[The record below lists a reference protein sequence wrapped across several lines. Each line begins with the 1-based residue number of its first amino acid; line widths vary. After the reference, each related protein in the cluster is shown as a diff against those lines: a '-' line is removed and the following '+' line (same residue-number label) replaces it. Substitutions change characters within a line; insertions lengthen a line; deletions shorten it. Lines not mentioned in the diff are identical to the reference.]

1 MKHVQ
6 KILFFLTFF
15 VLQTLVLN
23 AQTIR
28 KNININRE
36 WKFMLG
42 DYSGAEASAFD
53 DTKWETIGI
62 PHSFSMPYY
71 QSAKFYKGYGWY
83 RKTIEV
89 PEAWMGKRISLDF
102 EGAYRTAEIFVNGQL
117 VGKHNSG
124 YTGFE
129 VDITKAVKVGENVIA
144 VRLNN
149 LWDSRV
155 APRAGEHVFS
165 GGIYRDVKLVV
176 ADPVHV
182 AWYGTFVTTPIVSKE
197 SATVNVK
204 TEVVNDSP
212 AEVSVTVQ
220 TVVLTA
226 EGREVLQFESTQ
238 RIPAGRTIEYNQTSA
253 PLKKPK
259 LWSPQTPNLY
269 SVKTAVISN
278 GKTVD
283 DYVSPLGFRSIKFT
297 ADKGFFLNGEHYY
310 FKGANVHQD
319 RAGWGDAVT
328 NNAFARDI
336 KMMKDAG
343 FDFIRGSHYPH
354 DPAFAEACDT
364 EGLLFWSEAPFW
376 GSGGTRTEGDYEGA
390 NAYPTSPDDWMAFDQ
405 SVLEQLRDNIRINRN
420 HPSIIIWSTGNEPF
434 FTTKETLPPTREL
447 LKKEVDL
454 IHLLDPTR
462 PAAIGGC
469 QRGDMDRIGDMAGYN
484 GDGASLF
491 LNPGVASVVSEYG
504 SNEGF
509 RPGTYHAGW
518 GDLPRVKDQDKTQ
531 KYPWRYD
538 WRSGEAIWCA
548 FDHGSVAGKRFGSM
562 GIVDYARIPKRLY
575 YWYRNEYKGIPAPP
589 DRVDGTPASIK
600 LTADK
605 TVISNDGTDDAY
617 LLINIMDAHGKE
629 LSNSPA
635 VKLSIVSGPGEFP
648 TGTSITF
655 DPKSD
660 IEILDGLAATEFR
673 SYFGGETVI
682 RASSPGLTDAIIK
695 IKTSGLPKFI
705 EGRTLAVADRP
716 YIRFTGK
723 EIKASTTIFGIDNPT
738 SASSQAAGRLP
749 RLGGDGNPNSFWQA
763 ANTDLGNW
771 WQVDLERF
779 VDIKQVKLA
788 FPDEANYG
796 YKIEAM
802 VGENTWKVVA
812 DASET
817 TSTDKVRLENIAPN
831 TTARF
836 LRITYAKLPTGKA
849 AALAEIEVFGELS
862 K

>member
-1 MKHVQ
+1 MNYFQ
-6 KILFFLTFF
+6 KILFVLSFLVFQIT
-15 VLQTLVLN
+15 VVN

-36 WKFMLG
+36 WKFKLG
-42 DYSGAEASAFD
+42 DYSGAEASSYA

-62 PHSFSMPYY
+62 PHSFSMPYF

-83 RKTIEV
+83 RKNIVIDKTWI
-89 PEAWMGKRISLDF
+89 GKRISLDF

-129 VDITKAVKVGENVIA
+129 VDITKAAKAGNNIVA

-176 ADPVHV
+176 TDPVHV
-182 AWYGTFVTTPIVSKE
+182 AWYGTFVTTPSISKK

-204 TEVVNDSP
+204 TEVVNENTTDVF
-212 AEVSVTVQ
+212 ASVKT
-220 TVVLTA
+220 TVVDAKGKKVA
-226 EGREVLQFESTQ
+226 EFLST
-238 RIPAGRTIEYNQTSA
+238 RIVPAGKTIVFDQTSK
-253 PLKKPK
+253 PVKNPK

-269 SVKTAVISN
+269 SVKTMVIVN
-278 GKTVD
+278 GKVVD
-283 DYVSPLGFRSIKFT
+283 DFVSPLGFRSIKFT

-328 NNAFARDI
+328 NYAFVRDI

-354 DPAFAEACDT
+354 DPAFAEACNK
-364 EGLLFWSEAPFW
+364 EGMLFWSEAPFW

-390 NAYPTSPDDWMAFDQ
+390 NAYPTNPDDWEAFDQ

-434 FTTKETLPPTREL
+434 FTTKETLAPTREL

-454 IHLLDPTR
+454 IHQLDPTR
-462 PAAIGGC
+462 AAAIGGC
-469 QRGDMDRIGDMAGYN
+469 QRGEMDKIGDVAGYN

-491 LNPGVASVVSEYG
+491 INPGVASVVSEYG

-509 RPGTYHAGW
+509 RPGKYIAGW
-518 GDLPRVKDQDKTQ
+518 GDLPRVAGQDNTQ
-531 KYPWRYD
+531 KYPWRYE
-538 WRSGEAIWCA
+538 WRSGEAIWCG
-548 FDHGSVAGKRFGSM
+548 FDHGSMAGKRFGSM
-562 GIVDYARIPKRLY
+562 GIADYARIPKRLY
-575 YWYRNEYKGIPAPP
+575 YWYRNEYKGIPAPA
-589 DRVDGTPASIK
+589 DRVEGTPAAIK

-617 LLINIMDAHGKE
+617 LLVSILDANGKE

-655 DPKSD
+655 DKKTD
-660 IEILDGLAATEFR
+660 IEIIDGLAATEFR

-682 RASSPGLTDAIIK
+682 RATSPGLAEALIIIK
-695 IKTSGLPKFI
+695 TTGLPAFV
-705 EGRTLAVADRP
+705 EGKTLAVADRP
-716 YIRFTGK
+716 YIRFTGN
-723 EIKASTTIFGIDNPT
+723 EHKASTTIFGIDNPT
-738 SASSQAAGRLP
+738 SASTQAAGRLP

-763 ANTDLGNW
+763 ANTELGNW

-779 VDIKQVKLA
+779 VEIKQVKLT

-796 YKIEAM
+796 YKMEAM
-802 VGENTWKVVA
+802 IGDNTWQVVA
-812 DASET
+812 DVSET
-817 TSTDKVRLENIAPN
+817 TSTDKVRFEKIAAN

-836 LRITYAKLPTGKA
+836 LRITFTKLPTGKA
-849 AALAEIEVFGELS
+849 AAMAEIEVFGELS

>member
-1 MKHVQ
+1 MKQFQ
-6 KILFFLTFF
+6 KILFVLSFL
-15 VLQTLVLN
+15 VLQTTLLD
-23 AQTIR
+23 AQTAR

-36 WKFMLG
+36 WKFKLG
-42 DYSGAEASAFD
+42 DYSGAEVSTYD
-53 DTKWETIGI
+53 DTKWESIGI

-83 RKTIEV
+83 RKNIEIDKT
-89 PEAWMGKRISLDF
+89 WIGKRISLDF

-129 VDITKAVKVGENVIA
+129 VDITKAVKAGSNVVA

-176 ADPVHV
+176 TDHVHV
-182 AWYGTFVTTPIVSKE
+182 AWYGTFVSTPSVSQK

-204 TEVVNDSP
+204 TEVANENTTD
-212 AEVSVTVQ
+212 VSTAVKT
-220 TVVLTA
+220 TVVDAKGKKVTEFL
-226 EGREVLQFESTQ
+226 STQ
-238 RIPAGRTIEYNQTSA
+238 IVPAGKTIVFDQTSK
-253 PLKKPK
+253 PVKNPK

-269 SVKTAVISN
+269 SVKTMVIVN
-278 GKTVD
+278 GKVVD
-283 DYVSPLGFRSIKFT
+283 DFVSPLGFRHVKFT

-328 NNAFARDI
+328 NYAFVRDI

-354 DPAFAEACDT
+354 DPAFAEACNK
-364 EGLLFWSEAPFW
+364 EGMLFWSEVPFW

-390 NAYPTSPDDWMAFDQ
+390 NAYPTNSDDWAAFEQ
-405 SVLEQLRDNIRINRN
+405 SVLEQLHDNIRINRN
-420 HPSIIIWSTGNEPF
+420 HPSIIVWSTSNEPF
-434 FTTKETLPPTREL
+434 FTTKETLAPAREL

-454 IHLLDPTR
+454 IHQLDPTR
-462 PAAIGGC
+462 AAAIGGC
-469 QRGDMDRIGDMAGYN
+469 QRGEMDKIGDVAGYN

-491 LNPGVASVVSEYG
+491 INPGVASVVSEYG
-504 SNEGF
+504 STEGF
-509 RPGTYHAGW
+509 RPGKYLPGW
-518 GDLPRVKDQDKTQ
+518 GDLPKVAGQDKTQ

-548 FDHGSVAGKRFGSM
+548 FDHGSMAGKRFGSM
-562 GIVDYARIPKRLY
+562 GIVDYARIPKRMY
-575 YWYRNEYKGIPAPP
+575 YWYRNEYKGIPAPA
-589 DRVDGTPASIK
+589 DRVVGIPAAIK
-600 LTADK
+600 LTTDK

-617 LLINIMDAHGKE
+617 LLVSIVDAGGKE
-629 LSNSPA
+629 LSNSPT

-655 DPKSD
+655 DNKSD
-660 IEILDGLAATEFR
+660 IQIIDGLAATEFR

-682 RASSPGLTDAIIK
+682 RATSPGLADAIIK
-695 IKTSGLPKFI
+695 VNTTGLPKFV
-705 EGRTLAVADRP
+705 EGVTPAVPDRP
-716 YIRFTGK
+716 YVRFTGK
-723 EIKASTTIFGIDNPT
+723 ETKAQTTVFGIDNPT
-738 SASSQAAGRLP
+738 SASSQAPGRLP

-779 VDIKQVKLA
+779 VDVKQVKLT

-802 VGENTWKVVA
+802 VGDNTWKMVA
-812 DASET
+812 DLSQ
-817 TSTDKVRLENIAPN
+817 TSSADKVRFEKIAAN

-836 LRITYAKLPTGKA
+836 LKITFTKLPVGKA
-849 AALAEIEVFGELS
+849 AALADIEVLGELS

>member
-6 KILFFLTFF
+6 KILFFLSFL

-36 WKFMLG
+36 WKFILG
-42 DYSGAEASAFD
+42 DYSGAEASAYD
-53 DTKWETIGI
+53 DAKWETIGI

-124 YTGFE
+124 HTGFE
-129 VDITKAVKVGENVIA
+129 VDITKAVKVGGNVVA

-176 ADPVHV
+176 TDPVHV

-197 SATVNVK
+197 TATVNVK

-212 AEVSVTVQ
+212 ADVSVTVQ

-226 EGREVLQFESTQ
+226 EGREVLQFKSTQ
-238 RIPAGRTIEYNQTSA
+238 RIPSGKTIEYNQTSA

-269 SVKTAVISN
+269 SVKSTVISN

-283 DYVSPLGFRSIKFT
+283 DYISPLGFRSIKFT

-354 DPAFAEACDT
+354 DPAFADACDN
-364 EGLLFWSEAPFW
+364 EGLMFWSEVPFW

-390 NAYPTSPDDWMAFDQ
+390 NAYPTNPDDWRTFDQ

-434 FTTKETLPPTREL
+434 FTSKETLPPTREL

-509 RPGTYHAGW
+509 RPGTYQAGW

-548 FDHGSVAGKRFGSM
+548 FDHGSIAGKRFGSM
-562 GIVDYARIPKRLY
+562 GMVDYARIPKRLY

-589 DRVDGTPASIK
+589 DRVDGSPASIK

-605 TVISNDGTDDAY
+605 TVIANDGTDDAY
-617 LLINIMDAHGKE
+617 LLISIMDAHGNE
-629 LSNSPA
+629 LSNSPV

-660 IEILDGLAATEFR
+660 IEILNGLAATEFR

-682 RASSPGLTDAIIK
+682 CATSPGLTDVLIK
-695 IKTSGLPKFI
+695 IKTKGLPEFI
-705 EGRTLAVADRP
+705 EGKTPAVADRP
-716 YIRFTGK
+716 YVRFTGK
-723 EIKASTTIFGIDNPT
+723 ETKASTTMFGIDNPT

-779 VDIKQVKLA
+779 VDIKQVKLT
-788 FPDEANYG
+788 FPDIANYG

-836 LRITYAKLPTGKA
+836 LRITYTKLPTGKA

>member
-1 MKHVQ
+1 MKHLQ
-6 KILFFLTFF
+6 KILFVLSFLVF
-15 VLQTLVLN
+15 QTTVLN

-36 WKFMLG
+36 WKFKLG
-42 DYSGAEASAFD
+42 DYSGAEASTFD
-53 DTKWETIGI
+53 DTKWESIGI

-83 RKTIEV
+83 RKNLEIDKG
-89 PEAWMGKRISLDF
+89 WIGKRISLDF

-129 VDITKAVKVGENVIA
+129 IDITKAAKAGNNVVA

-176 ADPVHV
+176 TDPVHV
-182 AWYGTFVTTPIVSKE
+182 TWYGTFVTTPVVSKK

-204 TEVVNDSP
+204 TEVVNGKDVNIS
-212 AEVSVTVQ
+212 ATVKTTVLDAKGNKVTEFLSTQ
-220 TVVLTA
+220 TV
-226 EGREVLQFESTQ
+226 
-238 RIPAGRTIEYNQTSA
+238 PAGKTIVFDQTSS
-253 PLKKPK
+253 PVNKPK

-269 SVKTAVISN
+269 SVLTTIIANAKV
-278 GKTVD
+278 VD
-283 DYVSPLGFRSIKFT
+283 DFISPLGFRSIKFT

-319 RAGWGDAVT
+319 RSGWGDAAT
-328 NNAFARDI
+328 NKDFLYDV

-343 FDFIRGSHYPH
+343 FDFIRGCHYPH
-354 DPAFAEACDT
+354 DPAFADACDW
-364 EGLLFWSEAPFW
+364 EGVMFWSETPFW

-390 NAYPTSPDDWMAFDQ
+390 NAYPTNPDDWAAFDQ

-420 HPSIIIWSTGNEPF
+420 HPSIIIWSTSNEPF

-454 IHLLDPTR
+454 IHQLDPTR
-462 PAAIGGC
+462 AAAIGGC
-469 QRGDMDRIGDMAGYN
+469 QRGEMDKIGDVAGYN

-504 SNEGF
+504 SNEGS
-509 RPGTYHAGW
+509 RPGKYFAGW
-518 GDLPRVKDQDKTQ
+518 GDLPKVAGQDKTQ

-562 GIVDYARIPKRLY
+562 GIVDYARIPKRIY
-575 YWYRNEYKGIPAPP
+575 YWYRNEYMGIPAPP
-589 DRVDGTPASIK
+589 ERIEGMPAAIK
-600 LTADK
+600 LSADK
-605 TVISNDGTDDAY
+605 TEISNDGTDDAY
-617 LLINIMDAHGKE
+617 LLVSIVDANGKE
-629 LSNSPA
+629 LSNSPT
-635 VKLSIVSGPGEFP
+635 VKLSIVFGPGEFP

-655 DPKSD
+655 DNKSD

-682 RASSPGLTDAIIK
+682 RATSPGLKDAIIK
-695 IKTSGLPKFI
+695 INTTGLPKFV
-705 EGRTLAVADRP
+705 EGVTPTVADRP

-723 EIKASTTIFGIDNPT
+723 ETKVLTTIFGIDNPT
-738 SASSQAAGRLP
+738 NASSQAPGRLP

-779 VDIKQVKLA
+779 VNIKQVKLT

-796 YKIEAM
+796 YKIQ
-802 VGENTWKVVA
+802 
-812 DASET
+812 
-817 TSTDKVRLENIAPN
+817 
-831 TTARF
+831 
-836 LRITYAKLPTGKA
+836 
-849 AALAEIEVFGELS
+849 IE
-862 K
+862 

>member
-1 MKHVQ
+1 MKHLQ
-6 KILFFLTFF
+6 KILFVLSFI
-15 VLQTLVLN
+15 VLQIMVLN

-28 KNININRE
+28 QNININRE
-36 WKFMLG
+36 WKFKLG

-62 PHSFSMPYY
+62 PHSFSIPYY
-71 QSAKFYKGYGWY
+71 QSDKFYKGYGWY
-83 RKTIEV
+83 RKNIEIDKT
-89 PEAWMGKRISLDF
+89 WIGKRISLDF

-129 VDITKAVKVGENVIA
+129 IDITKAVKAGNNVVA

-176 ADPVHV
+176 TDPVHV
-182 AWYGTFVTTPIVSKE
+182 TWYGTCVTTPVVSKK

-204 TEVVNDSP
+204 TEVLNENNAD
-212 AEVSVTVQ
+212 VSATVKT
-220 TVVLTA
+220 TVFDAKGKKIT
-226 EGREVLQFESTQ
+226 EFQSTQ
-238 RIPAGRTIEYNQTSA
+238 TIPLGKTIEFDQTSA
-253 PLKKPK
+253 SVKNPK

-269 SVKTAVISN
+269 SVSTTIIAN
-278 GKTVD
+278 GKAVD
-283 DYVSPLGFRSIKFT
+283 DFVSPLGFRSIKFT

-319 RAGWGDAVT
+319 RAGWGDAAT
-328 NNAFARDI
+328 NKDFLYDV

-343 FDFIRGSHYPH
+343 FDFIRGCHYPH
-354 DPAFAEACDT
+354 DPAFADACDR
-364 EGLLFWSEAPFW
+364 EGVMFWSETPFW

-390 NAYPTSPDDWMAFDQ
+390 NAYPTNPDDWAAFDQ
-405 SVLEQLRDNIRINRN
+405 SVLEQLHDNIRINRN
-420 HPSIIIWSTGNEPF
+420 HPSIIVWSTSNEPF
-434 FTTKETLPPTREL
+434 FTSKETLPPTRIL

-454 IHLLDPTR
+454 IHQLDPTR
-462 PAAIGGC
+462 AASIGGC
-469 QRGDMDRIGDMAGYN
+469 QRGEMDKIGDVAGYN

-504 SNEGF
+504 SNEGS
-509 RPGTYHAGW
+509 RPGKYMPGW
-518 GDLPRVKDQDKTQ
+518 GDLPRAKGQDKSQ
-531 KYPWRYD
+531 KYPWRYE

-562 GIVDYARIPKRLY
+562 GIVDYARIPKQLY
-575 YWYRNEYKGIPAPP
+575 YWYRNEYKGIPAPAA
-589 DRVDGTPASIK
+589 RVEGTPAAIK

-605 TVISNDGTDDAY
+605 TEISNDGTDDAY
-617 LLINIMDAHGKE
+617 LLVSIIDANGKE
-629 LSNSPA
+629 LSNSPT
-635 VKLSIVSGPGEFP
+635 VKLSIISGPGEFP

-655 DPKSD
+655 DNKSD

-682 RASSPGLTDAIIK
+682 RATSPGLEDAIIK
-695 IKTSGLPKFI
+695 INTTGLPKFV
-705 EGRTLAVADRP
+705 EGVTPAVADRP
-716 YIRFTGK
+716 YNRFTGN
-723 EIKASTTIFGIDNPT
+723 ETKAVTTIFGIDNPT
-738 SASSQAAGRLP
+738 NASSQAPGHLP

-779 VDIKQVKLA
+779 VNIEQVKLT

-802 VGENTWKVVA
+802 IDENTWKTIA
-812 DASET
+812 DLSQT
-817 TSTDKVRLENIAPN
+817 SSTDKVRTEKIAPN
-831 TTARF
+831 ATTRF
-836 LRITYAKLPTGKA
+836 LRVTFTKLPVGKA
-849 AALAEIEVFGELS
+849 AALAEIEVLGELS